1 MTRHHNK
8 MTWLVPLGLTA
19 GWMLLSAGAARAS
32 LTIDHQTGADG
43 CTEAATYFPED
54 DSSEA
59 LRARRRCRLETFEQK
74 MDEDRVQ
81 KAIEVQGQHDKLV
94 DSWVQKQNIPVRVFK
109 RNAIDAYVSGG
120 VTSYGLAVGGVI
132 LPWLE
137 AELWIGRRNVN
148 ESTLDGYFQDSRTC
162 GGGRFKWLMISHG
175 NLTPFA
181 SLGAG
186 GCAANMA
193 FTSYNYGPTTGVP
206 GGPIF
211 VGATI
216 NSSAGSGVAHLATGS
231 AGLAW
236 MDKSGLRASLEYVF
250 AYAFYSQATLND
262 MGRTQDPTLQKEW
275 DDRLASDRGGV
286 RLQVGYAF

>member
-1 MTRHHNK
+1 MTRLLP
-8 MTWLVPLGLTA
+8 LVLA
-19 GWMLLSAGAARAS
+19 GGGMVLSAGAARAS
-32 LTIDHQTGADG
+32 LTIDHQSGADG

-54 DSSEA
+54 DSPEA
-59 LRARRRCRLETFEQK
+59 LRARRRCRLETFERK
-74 MDEDRVQ
+74 MDDDRVQ
-81 KAIEVQGQHDKLV
+81 KAIEVQGQHDKLLE
-94 DSWVQKQNIPVRVFK
+94 SWVQKQNIPVRVFK
-109 RNAIDAYVSGG
+109 RNAVDAYVSGG
-120 VTSYGLAVGGVI
+120 VTSYGLAVGGVL

-137 AELWIGRRNVN
+137 GELWIGRRNVN
-148 ESTLDGYFQDSRTC
+148 GDTLDGYFQDSRTC
-162 GGGRFKWLMISHG
+162 GGGRFKWLMLGHG

-181 SLGAG
+181 SLGAA

-193 FTSYNYGPTTGVP
+193 FTSYNYGPTTGVGP
-206 GGPIF
+206 GGPVF
-211 VGATI
+211 VGTTFT
-216 NSSAGSGVAHLATGS
+216 NLAGSGVGHLVTGS

-262 MGRTQDPTLQKEW
+262 MGHTQDPTLQKEW